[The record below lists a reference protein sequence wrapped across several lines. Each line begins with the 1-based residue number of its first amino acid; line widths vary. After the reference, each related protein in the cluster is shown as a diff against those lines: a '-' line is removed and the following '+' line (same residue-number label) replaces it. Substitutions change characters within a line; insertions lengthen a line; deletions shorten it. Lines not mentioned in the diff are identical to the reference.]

1 MKRNA
6 STVYATFVTLLLATG
21 FLLAFYF
28 AQKAGVVEMIACLVG
43 LFTGFVL
50 APIVHETGHI
60 LFACFTNMRVV
71 YAKFFCFKI
80 YERAGKRRF
89 ALASPFAPDQTQAV
103 PKSGGNMQKRA
114 KAYTVGGLILGGLF
128 FIVTLVLAL
137 IFNRFLLWGILPY
150 AGYLVLL
157 NIAPCYFASGKTDM
171 LVYIGLKKG
180 YDAEKTMLSAMEIQG
195 RLYAGERFSGIEK
208 EWYFNLPQLSEDEP
222 LYAVILDLR
231 YRYYLDKGDILGASD
246 CLNRLVCAQA
256 YLLGDEREKLA
267 AELTYIYTLKND
279 RENAEESGKCA
290 HNFLKGESA
299 TAKRVLLAFTYV
311 FGGEEKREDVEI
323 LKAQAENAIANERVK
338 GVALLEQELISRL
351 A

>member
-6 STVYATFVTLLLATG
+6 STIYATFVTLLLAAG

-28 AQKAGVVEMIACLVG
+28 AQKAGVGAMIACLVG
-43 LFTGFVL
+43 LFAGFVL

-60 LFACFTNMRVV
+60 LFACAQNMRVV

-89 ALASPFAPDQTQAV
+89 ALASPFAPDQTQAI
-103 PKSGGNMQKRA
+103 PKNGGNMQKRA
-114 KAYTVGGLILGGLF
+114 TAYTLGGLILGGLF
-128 FIVTLVLAL
+128 FALALILAL
-137 IFNRFLLWGILPY
+137 IFNKFFLWGILPY

-157 NIAPCYFASGKTDM
+157 NIAPCYYGGGKTDM

-195 RLYAGERFSGIEK
+195 RLYAGERFSDIEK
-208 EWYFNLPQLSEDEP
+208 KWYFDLPQLAEDEP

-231 YRYYLDKGDILGASD
+231 YRYYLDKGDITNATD
-246 CLNRLVCAQA
+246 CLNRLVCAQS

-267 AELTYIYTLKND
+267 AELTYIYTLQND

-290 HNFLKGESA
+290 RNFLQGDSA
-299 TAKRVLLAFTYV
+299 TAKRVLLAYTFV
-311 FGGEEKREDVEI
+311 FGGEERKETVEA
-323 LKAQAENAIANERVK
+323 LKEQAENAIAGERIK
-338 GVALLEQELISRL
+338 GVALLEKELVSRL

>member
-6 STVYATFVTLLLATG
+6 STIYAIFVTLLLAAG

-28 AQKAGVVEMIACLVG
+28 AQKAGVGAMIACLVG
-43 LFTGFVL
+43 LFAGFVL
-50 APIVHETGHI
+50 APIVHEIGHI
-60 LFACFTNMRVV
+60 LFACTQNMRVV

-80 YERAGKRRF
+80 YERMGKRRV
-89 ALASPFAPDQTQAV
+89 ALASPFAPDQTQAI
-103 PKSGGNMQKRA
+103 PKNGGNMQKRA
-114 KAYTVGGLILGGLF
+114 TAYTLGGLILGGLF
-128 FIVTLVLAL
+128 FVIALTFAL
-137 IFNRFLLWGILPY
+137 IFNKFFLWGILPY

-157 NIAPCYFASGKTDM
+157 NIAPCYYGSGKTDM

-195 RLYAGERFSGIEK
+195 RLYAGERFSDIEK
-208 EWYFNLPQLSEDEP
+208 KWYFDLPQLAEDEP
-222 LYAVILDLR
+222 LYAVLLDLR
-231 YRYYLDKGDILGASD
+231 YRYYLDTGDILGATD

-256 YLLGDEREKLA
+256 YLQSDEREKLA
-267 AELTYIYTLKND
+267 AELAYIYTLQND

-290 HNFLKGESA
+290 RNFLQGDSA
-299 TAKRVLLAFTYV
+299 TAKRVLLAFTLA
-311 FGGEEKREDVEI
+311 FGGEERKETVEV
-323 LKAQAENAIANERVK
+323 LKEQAENAIANERVK